1 MCVAYRSTNV
11 KVCETS
17 CNASMDYG
25 MLPKPFCRLFVLWC
39 TMLLRR
45 TVKRK
50 AISNNKEAPFHHFG
64 TAFYIYWRIALLAI
78 SALVIM
84 VSKELHLISVVG
96 RLPPFIPFL
105 DLNTFL
111 SIVFETNLCKS
122 IGAYFAIK
130 EEVRLRGMRVVI
142 GDCSDGL

>member
-1 MCVAYRSTNV
+1 MVHNVAEENSQTESYIQQQGS
-11 KVCETS
+11 S
-17 CNASMDYG
+17 IPSFWHG
-25 MLPKPFCRLFVLWC
+25 ILH
-39 TMLLRR
+39 LLD
-45 TVKRK
+45 
-50 AISNNKEAPFHHFG
+50 I
-64 TAFYIYWRIALLAI
+64 IALLAI